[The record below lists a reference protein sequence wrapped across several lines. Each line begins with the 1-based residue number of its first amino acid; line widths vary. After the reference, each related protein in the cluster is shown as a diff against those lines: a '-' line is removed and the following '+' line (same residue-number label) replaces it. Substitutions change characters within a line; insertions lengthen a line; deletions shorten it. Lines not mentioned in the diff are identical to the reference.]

1 MSWFSSWNLG
11 WTPLDLLPGLYVL
24 LLIVALGAALRRW
37 FDPVPWR
44 VAALFFL
51 LVSIL
56 YGPALFAG
64 WTLLPVGNVHGALPF
79 RHQPQMPPG
88 NWIQGDLVHQIT
100 PWIVEVK
107 RTVLAGRWPLWNAGA
122 GPGMPLMG
130 DPQSQFPQPL
140 VLLAWPFSME
150 RAAGVTGALRV
161 LVALTFT
168 FLFLRRQTLG
178 TPAACAGA
186 IAYGLGGFLML
197 WLGWPIGNVGAWLPA
212 VLYGVAR
219 CDEPGGRRDRFLLF
233 LAAAA
238 LLLGGHPETML
249 YGLLVSGSFL
259 LARALARTSWRT
271 SWKSGAG
278 LLVRGG
284 LAFLLAALLTA
295 PVLLLAHEYLPQTL
309 RAAVVRFKHTSS
321 PPSAELLRDM
331 AREDTRKLWA
341 DRASQRL
348 LLIATP
354 RAFGDLREYWGQAN
368 LIEDAS
374 GTAGTAALLAALV
387 ALLPP
392 MRRRTAR
399 TRFPHERFFAV
410 TLGVCLALLAQPPG
424 FDRLLLG
431 IPLLGVTAV
440 HQHHRIYVLVTFC
453 IAALAAAEIE
463 RWRRGEGRRAAVLL
477 AAASLGGLIVWAF
490 LAHPSPQT
498 GRIVTGLLTGGL
510 ATQLAALGLAAAL
523 LLTRPGERR
532 GQVAAWGLVAV
543 LAAEL
548 LALHHPVN
556 PPMPS
561 RVLYADTEPAR
572 FLQRHAGPYR
582 MFALGGSFPSNIPL
596 VFGLRDVRIDN
607 PSLPLAYAYLVKPLS
622 RDPLI
627 PRFGR
632 PAHPVYDLLGA
643 RYVVARPRLR
653 LPFRLVLRHPDGWIW
668 ERPRYLPPFFL
679 PRRARILRDEIWPEW
694 VHRNHDFAARALV
707 QPTAERRKHWQSR
720 PRIPA
725 RLDLLRLQPARVRA
739 RADLGEPRLLASSLY
754 QDGNWHLLVDRE
766 RTPTVLANGL
776 LLAAWLPAGGHDLE
790 LLYRPRRLLAGCA
803 LAALAL
809 AAACALW
816 VPPPAV
822 RSAARR
828 VVS

>member
-1 MSWFSSWNLG
+1 MSWFADWSLG

-24 LLIVALGAALRRW
+24 LLLSLLAAALRRW
-37 FDPVPWR
+37 FDPVPWK
-44 VAALFFL
+44 VVALFFL
-51 LVSIL
+51 LVSLL
-56 YGPALFAG
+56 YGPCLFAG
-64 WTLLPVGNVHGALPF
+64 WTLLPVGNVRGALPF
-79 RHQPQMPPG
+79 HHQPPMPLG

-107 RTVLAGRWPLWNAGA
+107 RAVLAGRWPLWNAGA

-161 LVALTFT
+161 LMALTFT
-168 FLFLRRQTLG
+168 FLFLRRQG
-178 TPAACAGA
+178 MGVPAACAGG
-186 IAYGLGGFLML
+186 IAYGLGGFVML

-219 CDEPGGRRDRFLLF
+219 CDDPGGRRDRCLLF

-249 YGLLVSGSFL
+249 YGLLLSGSFL
-259 LARALARTSWRT
+259 LARALARTSW
-271 SWKSGAG
+271 KSRGA
-278 LLVRGG
+278 LLVHGG
-284 LAFLLAALLTA
+284 AAFLLAGLLAA

-309 RAAVVRFKHTSS
+309 RARVVRFKHTSS
-321 PPSAELLRDM
+321 PPPAEILRGMVQAD
-331 AREDTRKLWA
+331 ARKVWA

-348 LLIATP
+348 LLIAAP
-354 RAFGDLREYWGQAN
+354 RAFGDLQESWGLVN

-374 GTAGTAALLAALV
+374 GTAGTAALLAALA

-392 MRRRTAR
+392 LRRGTAR
-399 TRFPHERFFAV
+399 QRFPHERFFAV
-410 TLGVCLALLAQPPG
+410 ALGVCLALLAQPPG
-424 FDRLLLG
+424 FDRLFLG

-440 HQHHRIYVLVTFC
+440 HQHHRIYILVTFC

-463 RWRRGEGRRAAVLL
+463 RWQRGAARRRAVLL
-477 AAASLGGLIVWAF
+477 AAALLGGLIVWTF
-490 LAHPSPQT
+490 LAHPSPKT
-498 GRIVTGLLTGGL
+498 GRIVTGLLSGGL
-510 ATQLAALGLAAAL
+510 ATQLAALGLTAAL
-523 LLTRPGERR
+523 LLTRPGDRWKKLAT
-532 GQVAAWGLVAV
+532 GGLVAV

-548 LALHHPVN
+548 LVLHHPVN

-561 RVLYADTEPAR
+561 RVLYADVEPAR
-572 FLQRHAGPYR
+572 FLQRQAGPYR
-582 MFALGGSFPSNIPL
+582 MFALGGNFPSNVPL

-607 PSLPLAYAYLVKPLS
+607 PSLPAAYAFLVKPLS

-668 ERPRYLPPFFL
+668 ERPRFLPPLFL
-679 PRRARILRDEIWPEW
+679 PRRARILRDESWPEW

-725 RLDLLRLQPARVRA
+725 RLDLVSLRPARLRA
-739 RADLGEPRLLASSLY
+739 RAGLGEPRLLASSLY

-766 RTPTVLANGL
+766 RTPTVLANGP
-776 LLAAWLPAGGHDLE
+776 LLAAWLPAGEHDLE

-809 AAACALW
+809 ALAGAFW
-816 VPPPAV
+816 VPPPRAG
-822 RSAARR
+822 RARERR

>member
-1 MSWFSSWNLG
+1 LSWFASWNLG

-24 LLIVALGAALRRW
+24 FLTMALAGALRRW

-44 VAALFFL
+44 VVAVFFL
-51 LVSIL
+51 LVSLL

-79 RHQPQMPPG
+79 HHQPPMPLG

-107 RTVLAGRWPLWNAGA
+107 RAVLAGRWPLWNAGA
-122 GPGMPLMG
+122 GTGMPLMG

-140 VLLAWPFSME
+140 VLLAWPFAME

-168 FLFLRRQTLG
+168 FLFLRRQG
-178 TPAACAGA
+178 IGPAAAGA
-186 IAYGLGGFLML
+186 GGIAYGLGGFVML
-197 WLGWPIGNVGAWLPA
+197 WLGWPIGNVAAWLPA

-219 CDEPGGRRDRFLLF
+219 CDEPGGRRDRILLF
-233 LAAAA
+233 AAVAA

-259 LARALARTSWRT
+259 LARALIRISGRDRAR
-271 SWKSGAG
+271 
-278 LLVRGG
+278 LLVQGG
-284 LAFLLAALLTA
+284 LAFLLAVLLTA

-309 RAAVVRFKHTSS
+309 RASVIHFRHASG
-321 PPSAELLRDM
+321 PPPAEILRDM
-331 AREDTRKLWA
+331 ARPDVRRAWA
-341 DRASQRL
+341 DRASERL
-348 LLIATP
+348 LLIAAP
-354 RAFGDLREYWGQAN
+354 RALGDLREYWGQTN
-368 LIEDAS
+368 LIEDAG
-374 GTAGTAALLAALV
+374 GTAGTAALLAALA
-387 ALLPP
+387 ALLPSL
-392 MRRRTAR
+392 RRGTAR
-399 TRFPHERFFAV
+399 ARFPHERFFAV

-431 IPLLGVTAV
+431 VPLLGVTAV

-453 IAALAAAEIE
+453 IAVLAAAEVE
-463 RWRRGEGRRAAVLL
+463 RWQRGEGRRGAVLL
-477 AAASLGGLIVWAF
+477 AAALLGGLIVWAF
-490 LAHPSPQT
+490 FAHPSPKT
-498 GRIVTGLLTGGL
+498 GKIVTGLLEGGL
-510 ATQLAALGLAAAL
+510 AAQLAALGLTAAL
-523 LLTRPGERR
+523 LLTRPGNRWK
-532 GQVAAWGLVAV
+532 QAAAWGLVAV
-543 LAAEL
+543 AAAEL

-561 RVLYADTEPAR
+561 RVLYADTEPVR
-572 FLQRHAGPYR
+572 FLRRHAGPYR
-582 MFALGGSFPSNIPL
+582 IFALGGNFPSNIPL

-607 PSLPLAYAYLVKPLS
+607 PSLPAAYANLVAPLS
-622 RDPLI
+622 RDPLV

-653 LPFRLVLRHPDGWIW
+653 LPFKLVLQHRDGWVW
-668 ERPRYLPPFFL
+668 ERPRFLPPLFL
-679 PRRARILRDEIWPEW
+679 PRRARVIRDEIWPEW

-707 QPTAERRKHWQSR
+707 QPAPERRRHWQSR

-725 RLDLLRLQPARVRA
+725 RLDLVTLQSARVRA
-739 RADLGEPRLLASSLY
+739 RVDLGEPRLLASSLY

-766 RTPTVLANGL
+766 RTPTVLANGPL
-776 LLAAWLPAGGHDLE
+776 VAAWLPAGEHGVE

-816 VPPPAV
+816 VPPPGL
-822 RSAARR
+822 RSAGRR